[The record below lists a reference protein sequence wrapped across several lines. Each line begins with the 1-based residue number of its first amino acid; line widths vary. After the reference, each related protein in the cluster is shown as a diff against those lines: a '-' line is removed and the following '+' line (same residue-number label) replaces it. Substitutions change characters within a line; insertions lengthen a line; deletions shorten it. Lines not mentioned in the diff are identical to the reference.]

1 MKKNDLYEK
10 LANEELGIEDIMTN
24 TFMEEYTNFSSF
36 KSFVEEL
43 EERGSRRKEKK
54 EKILQDVITE
64 KTTFKNFEKMK
75 ERAIEDYCKYN

>member
-24 TFMEEYTNFSSF
+24 TFMEEYTDFSSF

-43 EERGSRRKEKK
+43 EERGSRSKAGT
-54 EKILQDVITE
+54 EKILQELIIYR
-64 KTTFKNFEKMK
+64 KNYF
-75 ERAIEDYCKYN
+75 